1 MDQKLDVL
9 NEMIRIPP
17 QSTLCIDMNY
27 FAPYNPDLGFR
38 FEVEDI
44 YNNQT
49 PTALFM
55 VLASLCPQATL
66 YDAARTGAALDVRLL
81 TI

>member
-17 QSTLCIDMNY
+17 QSTVSVDMNY

-38 FEVEDI
+38 FEVEAI
-44 YNNQT
+44 YNN
-49 PTALFM
+49 
-55 VLASLCPQATL
+55 
-66 YDAARTGAALDVRLL
+66 
-81 TI
+81 